1 MSRAREF
8 ADLAGSADAG
18 GIAGKNILDNAG
30 FLVAQKGTSFSI
42 TNPNAPLRA
51 LDRWTYRRSGTFA
64 NVRFTVSQST
74 GPSAGNSP
82 HAMKIQT
89 TTVEGNNPNDNESAG
104 LSQGVE
110 RQDIEH
116 IGFGTNTCKPCT
128 MSFYVKSSITGTFY
142 AALYS
147 GAHAQVVHQPY
158 IINSA
163 NTWEYKTVTFP
174 ALTSGTDNG
183 LADNSIGL
191 AVYWVLDAVNHSSGV
206 AGTWRDTTGGN
217 NNPLFTPSG
226 AGNTGF
232 VNTLNATFEIS
243 GCKLEVGEKATPLQ
257 LRSFGDELARCKR
270 YYEEHN
276 FDTTTSMYGGAQ
288 SGSRAECP
296 FVYDVTKR
304 ANPTI
309 SVNDRQAFRVNDWRG
324 GDQQCSA
331 FTVLETRPRQAR
343 LGFDKSTSNL
353 DTGRVVYINREGA
366 FGTDPILFIDAE
378 L

>member
-18 GIAGKNILDNAG
+18 GIAGKNILDNAA
-30 FLVAQKGTSFSI
+30 FLVAQKGTSYSI
-42 TNPNAPLRA
+42 TNPNAPLRT

-74 GPSAGNSP
+74 GPSAGNLP

-104 LSQGVE
+104 FSQGVE

-142 AALYS
+142 AAIYS

-158 IINSA
+158 TINSA

-191 AVYWVLDAVNHSSGV
+191 AVYWVLDAVNHPSGV
-206 AGTWRDTTGGN
+206 AGTWRDTTGGD

-243 GCKLEVGEKATPLQ
+243 GCKLEVGEQATPFEH
-257 LRSFGDELARCKR
+257 RSFGEELSLCKR
-270 YYEEHN
+270 YYEKSYVYE
-276 FDTTTSMYGGAQ
+276 TAPGTSTTSGQMQGTREDGMFVAPARWQVEKRSSPTVTSYSSTTGTSGKVNNAA
-288 SGSRAECP
+288 SGSDENA
-296 FVYDVTKR
+296 
-304 ANPTI
+304 TI
-309 SVNDRQAFRVNDWRG
+309 SATSTNGCNVGGTTGNLDDAFRFHWV
-324 GDQQCSA
+324 A
-331 FTVLETRPRQAR
+331 
-343 LGFDKSTSNL
+343 
-353 DTGRVVYINREGA
+353 
-366 FGTDPILFIDAE
+366 DAE
-378 L
+378 F

>member
-8 ADLAGSADAG
+8 ADLASSADSG
-18 GIAGKNILDNAG
+18 GIAGKNLLDNAA

-74 GPSAGNSP
+74 GPSAGNLP

-89 TTVEGNNPNDNESAG
+89 TTAEGNNPNDNEGTAF
-104 LSQGVE
+104 SQGVE

-158 IINSA
+158 TINSA

-191 AVYWVLDAVNHSSGV
+191 AVYWILDTVNHPSGV
-206 AGTWRDTTGGN
+206 AGTWRDTTGGD

-243 GCKLEVGEKATPLQ
+243 GCKLEVGEKATPFE
-257 LRSFGDELARCKR
+257 LRSFGDELARCQR
-270 YYEEHN
+270 YFWRSTGSDFHAVASGN
-276 FDTTTSMYGGAQ
+276 NRSTTSARVFLPNPQIMRSA
-288 SGSRAECP
+288 
-296 FVYDVTKR
+296 
-304 ANPTI
+304 PTI
-309 SVNDRQAFRVNDWRG
+309 SISGTMRGSTGGGNRDITTIAAVWAGLNSNMVSVSSSSLTTGNGFVLHHVNNSSNYIQ
-324 GDQQCSA
+324 GDS
-331 FTVLETRPRQAR
+331 
-343 LGFDKSTSNL
+343 
-353 DTGRVVYINREGA
+353 
-366 FGTDPILFIDAE
+366 E